1 MSMLTRRYMLVQMLS
16 AAPLLAMGCRH
27 GIRPKNAKLRV
38 GSTMQLEPMLLKQVG
53 LTAEQLNIEFINFSG
68 GNLVLKA
75 INAEALDAGGI
86 SQIPAAF
93 AIVEH
98 ANLKIIGILRG
109 DINSPVLLVPKDST
123 AHTFKDLRGKR
134 IAYIQGT
141 TSHYILLKL
150 LARNQM
156 TLHDVDAI
164 NLSPSDGQAAFTA
177 GKLDGWIIYGYPGL
191 IVQNRYGARVLTN
204 AQGILTGDYL
214 FAVRKDLIDNINVHH
229 QIENYLIANQ
239 KAFAWR
245 ASHPQEFAN
254 LYAKVIGIPAE
265 IILQSIKHESQPYQ
279 FARLNQEVIN
289 DTAEVIKAFANA
301 GLLTEVSDIS
311 SAFDFSFQNILCA

>member
-1 MSMLTRRYMLVQMLS
+1 MLTRRNMLIEILS
-16 AAPLLAMGCRH
+16 TAPLLLMGCKH
-27 GIRPKNAKLRV
+27 GIRPGNAKLRV
-38 GSTMQLEPMLLKQVG
+38 GSTMQLEPMLFKQVG
-53 LTAEQLNIEFINFSG
+53 LTPEQLNIEFISFSG
-68 GNLVLKA
+68 GNLVLEA
-75 INAEALDAGGI
+75 INAKALDAGGI

-98 ANLKIIGILRG
+98 ANLRIIGVLRG
-109 DINSPVLLVPKDST
+109 DINSQVLLVPKDST
-123 AHTFKDLRGKR
+123 AHAFKDLRGKR
-134 IAYIQGT
+134 IAYVQGT

-150 LARNQM
+150 LARNLM

-214 FAVRKDLIDNINVHH
+214 FAVRKDLISDANVHH

-245 ASHPQEFAN
+245 ASHPREFSD
-254 LYAKVIGIPAE
+254 LYAKVIGVPAE
-265 IILQSIKHESQPYQ
+265 IILQSMKQESQPYQ
-279 FARLNQEVIN
+279 FARLNQKVIN
-289 DTAEVIKAFANA
+289 DTAEVIKAFADA
-301 GLLTEVSDIS
+301 GLLTSVNDIS
-311 SAFDFSFQNILCA
+311 SAFDFSFQNVLRA